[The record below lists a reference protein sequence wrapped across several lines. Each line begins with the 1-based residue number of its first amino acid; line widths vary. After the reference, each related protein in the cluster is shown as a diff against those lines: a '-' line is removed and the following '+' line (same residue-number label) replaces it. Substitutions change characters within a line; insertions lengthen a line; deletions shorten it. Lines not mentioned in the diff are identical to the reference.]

1 MDISSIITGT
11 ASGGILAIVYLT
23 YKLFKHSSCRS
34 SCCGVKSFLEV
45 DLTTPSNSP
54 SEKDKPFIQ
63 V

>member
-11 ASGGILAIVYLT
+11 ASGGILAIVYIT

-34 SCCGVKSFLEV
+34 NCCGIKSSLQV
-45 DLTTPSNSP
+45 DLSTPSNSP
-54 SEKDKPFIQ
+54 SEKDKPLIQ